1 MRLYRASA
9 LQETETLKC
18 MQFQNDL
25 AAGSLILCQCEGEG
39 MGFTTEVAG
48 RGGLLLTAQAPWLPG
63 FSPARLPRRITNA
76 ASLAKSQFAKQ

>member
-1 MRLYRASA
+1 
-9 LQETETLKC
+9 
-18 MQFQNDL
+18 MQFQNDP
-25 AAGSLILCQCEGEG
+25 AAGSLILCQCEREG

-48 RGGLLLTAQAPWLPG
+48 RGGLLLTAQSPWLPG